1 MKHPLRVFFCIA
13 LMCLSTYSTA
23 FAKLYRNTEYQF
35 SIEIPDY
42 MEYRTP
48 RGPNVKMSASA
59 KEGTP
64 NMNVIVKPSMD
75 FAYSNDDVL
84 YGMFERNQQYISESF
99 QLVNYGIIDIPEHRV
114 LCTIWNKKYTYP
126 TDTFYLTV
134 YMFEFVTNY
143 KYYTIS
149 YFLEPETEPMYE
161 KMIIHSIGSFVDE
174 TGWY

>member
-1 MKHPLRVFFCIA
+1 MLLCVFQLIA
-13 LMCLSTYSTA
+13 LPFYSTA

-48 RGPNVKMSASA
+48 RGPNVKMSALA

-64 NMNVIVKPSMD
+64 NMNVIVKPNMVFS
-75 FAYSNDDVL
+75 YSNDDVL

-99 QLVNYGIIDIPEHRV
+99 QLLDYGIIDIPEHRV

-149 YFLEPETEPMYE
+149 YFLEPGTESMYE
-161 KMIIHSIGSFVDE
+161 KMITHSIGSFVDE